1 MQQALDNIPQEELN
15 SRTQIFFISDFI
27 GYNNARSVARKNMFG
42 EKRGGANGARGRGR
56 GNGRGNGRGGDRGN
70 GRGNGRGRGQ

>member
-1 MQQALDNIPQEELN
+1 MRLRNRLWITFPKRN
-15 SRTQIFFISDFI
+15 STLVRLLSFFTIV

-70 GRGNGRGRGQ
+70 GRGRGQ